1 MSWGVPQGKP
11 LSVMLIPVV
20 LMTFFLFSG
29 TNFTNDSLECIDYDG
44 QCFAPIDEIIN
55 QSSETNESEFV
66 DVGDY
71 LNVTEEQNHT
81 QEEFSP
87 AGEPLN
93 ETESKPEPNETLDKI
108 PEEFLNVDEIINSTE
123 ESNATADEFVEVENY
138 LNLTEEREV
147 PQLNSSSQQ
156 TNQSRGHSPDLREG
170 QISLVSANG
179 FSTNASITLTQSSQ
193 ERALTASTTSG
204 EGATRFGV
212 PPGEYDLTIIPS
224 APEPS
229 IKEGSLPVPI
239 SRIQLNEVKITSDTI
254 PSLKTEGLSPSATP
268 FGKSTAQAYAID
280 PSSFEFSEG
289 EITVIAKGTELY
301 KCAEWNYEA
310 QECSGKWRKLLELVP
325 GEEYTLIIN
334 STDPAYAEYAAASGA
349 PRCTTTESPCIANS
363 SLLLSRGTIWFTSEA
378 NQPNTID
385 ACTDGNS
392 GWYTI
397 DESVENI
404 TIESLTAPTNI
415 FNEGDTVRVNATV
428 YCWDTGA
435 QDNINFV
442 YSSSVA
448 SPSWSVVGF
457 TDPCPG
463 NGFQQV
469 SATFTLDDSMGE
481 HVIRVINQ
489 YDGDTS
495 STCGIGNYDDNDD
508 LVFQVNGT
516 PPEVNLISPA
526 NSATTNGGIIP
537 FSFNTTDSASCTL
550 LIDGQPDQGNI
561 SASADTNYAFN
572 ASPLSGAHTWAVQ
585 CAAATSEIRNFT
597 QSSDNVILETTFTS
611 GGTFNPDGDNRA
623 PWERGDATQIGGC
636 HLDSSCWGTGLS
648 SNYDASGPYSD
659 YLRLRVAQTMNFT
672 SYQNVVIT
680 FYQYRYFENA
690 ATVYDGGVI
699 DIRNYTNA
707 WERVTP
713 EGGYS
718 GIVDNWYSNPL
729 ADQEAFGHHGSNWEL
744 VSINLSDYDDSEAMR
759 FRFYFGADD
768 SVNDRGWFIDDV
780 RVFGEPSNQTT
791 GCFLAST
798 SGATYTLDSNLNG
811 TKSDSARITVLADD
825 VTIDCAGHS
834 ITGDHLPNTFA
845 IFAQSVEN
853 LKVENCIISN
863 YTYAVLFNS
872 TSHSILENISI
883 ENTEHG
889 FHAEAD
895 SHYNIFLNNTVHDQ
909 VRCAFTIYN
918 SSHNT
923 FEDNIIT
930 NTSSAICLYP
940 GSDYNIISNNTL
952 SDNADSG
959 IYLNGSSYNLIE
971 GNIIHSSKY
980 AYNVHYGSDYNN
992 LTNNLAYNTSD
1003 TGFEITY
1010 SMHNRFESNI
1020 ARHNALRGFWALYS
1034 SYNTFINNT
1043 AYENDMAG
1051 FSLSV
1056 FSNHN
1061 TLEQNKAYNNTDV
1074 GFRITYNSTH
1084 NNLTNNEA
1092 YENDLNGIW
1101 MYSNSN
1107 YNNLEDNQVHDNG
1120 HYGVLGNHSAHNS
1133 FVNNNIY
1140 QNYQYGVYL
1149 EGSGYN
1155 NFTGGIV
1162 YGNDFLGFNF
1172 ESGSDHNRIIS
1183 VAANNNIFS
1192 SLSIEDSS
1200 GTYIDPSYFC
1210 NSTIGIDISNSNDTI
1225 IDDSVACNNSL
1236 YGIYIFN
1243 SNNTLINRSKTHN
1256 NPIDIVVNNT
1266 AGYDLVLNIT
1276 HLVVDSFNGS
1286 LVNHTN
1292 ISIYDVVPDL
1302 IAYSISWAPSRTPP
1316 GGYISFEDKLVNIT
1330 AQNGY
1335 PSINRVVWHWSDAEL
1350 LGYDESQFGL
1360 WKYNSSGWALLNNSP
1375 DTVGNTLTRYNLA
1388 PESDYGILQANI
1400 TGCQVISSAGSHQLI
1415 SNATGAPNDVSGVIG
1430 ISKACIILAS
1440 DDVDFSCNGYN
1451 ITNDGTATAAGL
1463 VINGS
1468 TSFSY
1473 TNITIRDCP
1482 GISGYLAGVYITNSS
1497 NNTLTNLTSYNNSHQ
1512 GIYIQY
1518 SYNTLI
1524 EQSNITNNSDF
1535 GLAFYLSNYTKV
1547 IHNSVVENGN
1557 DGISGWY
1564 SDYANISYN
1573 NVSGNIGDSI
1583 FNYVSVGSYYAHNII
1598 DGEADPTL
1606 IVHDIYNVTFYL
1618 TVDGANSDGFD
1629 IPANALGT
1637 VFNNTVHN
1645 SYLGIRCDECQD
1657 MQIDQ
1662 NDVYNALVLIG
1673 SSNMTDSNVTS
1684 NTMSTCSA
1692 SGIYFINAVAGTWVH
1707 NNSVTNASHHGL
1719 YLNSYRIPGSVNNNF
1734 TNNTFTFNSQHGA
1747 FVENSTT
1754 NSFSYNNIS
1763 NNTQYGLTNRFD
1775 NYTTIL
1781 YNTVSGNGWDG
1792 IESVN
1797 ASHLN
1802 VSFNRADY
1810 NGDDSIDLYVGE
1822 HNWVEGNTI
1831 MYPGRDGITVPNNT
1845 NTTVLFNNITD
1856 PVQIGVRCDWC
1867 YNVSILNNN
1876 ITQATAAI
1884 GTAVMEDCRIE
1895 NNILMSSSEGLY
1907 CIGNCNYN
1915 NFTNNTVGN
1924 HNYGVYLWKT
1934 TGNIFRENRVYGST
1948 TAGIYI
1954 WNATQT
1960 GLHNNTVYDNPYG
1973 VYIRNT
1979 APVPITYNMTNTLFL
1994 PPSGA
1999 LENYTNLSIYDSVEA
2014 STTYIVNWSFYSG
2027 PLGPDHISFD
2037 QKFSNISTLAGT
2049 PSIDRVI
2056 WHWLDSEVS
2065 AGGYDDSRFEL
2076 WKSNSSGSDMIN
2088 GTPNTIE
2095 NSLSQYNMN
2104 PASLYGILENTTVVG
2119 CVNLSD
2125 PSTYGTRIV
2134 NVSGNLYMNEDVDLC
2149 TDTYSINDSGND
2161 GILLFNSSDIYLN
2174 CNNSILL
2181 GNSSGYAVYSDGFS
2195 HLQVFNCTMSGY
2207 YVANNFMN
2215 GLNITFTN
2223 NTINSDSG
2231 YGPGIPG
2238 ACQFGSINSSL
2249 ISNNTIFGNHSGIL
2263 IHTSSSNNLIA
2274 NNTFYGFSNVG
2285 GDAINVY
2292 ADAGSNNTIEFNDF
2306 YDIGVGDINAVEI
2319 QASETILRN
2328 NSFTNTSNT
2337 ISLQSFG
2344 QIIQNAS
2351 IYSNVLNNS
2360 GTCLAINGE
2369 NVSLSLIYNNYFNGS
2384 VYDDGTNN
2392 YWNTTYSCAGTNII
2406 GGNCSGGNF
2415 YSDYTGVDTNG
2426 DGIGDLPPYYN
2437 ITNSTGGQV
2446 TADYLPLTNNNVS
2459 CRDDDGDGANY
2470 SYSPGACA
2478 GQIEDCDDTDKY
2490 IVPPFDGLVLTD
2502 PNQVYTLCAGTYY
2515 VNVSNDQAILID
2527 EYNITLDCNGTTI
2540 IGNGAGVLLEGYHS
2554 EMEVKNCII
2563 SNYSECMDFGWSD
2576 GAIIHDN
2583 TLSSCAYALSLEN
2596 FIGGQAYENTI
2607 LQSVY
2612 GISLYRANNSQLYN
2626 NSVESQLIGYSA
2638 SNQYLNY
2645 SGEIFDNDDEL
2656 TMFVPSDI
2664 FVTGGE
2670 PCWIYNDGDS
2680 LAACSAFDGTTN
2692 LSVILN
2698 DLSPFGFGANATII
2712 MNEEFSNCS
2721 DADAWWDSEVG
2732 SHPPCYAAC
2741 VLYTANGAGNNYTL
2755 VESCYN
2761 ATVNVSG
2768 GLTYP
2773 PYVNYGSVNSYGI
2786 EVEKSDGNLF
2796 YNNIFNAT
2804 YPAADDNN
2812 GSFSD
2817 YFSSLSPITLNG
2829 VDYLG
2834 DPPWYNYT
2842 MFLYSIDSGEV
2853 DWSEEIYKDSYIF
2866 TDDAVEGTSSFGM
2879 FVAYFPD
2886 DGRNE
2891 TVYFD
2896 STEMSWASCSDVEN
2910 DLYNDLTPGDCKA
2923 FCGNILTANGEGQNY
2938 TFDDSCL
2945 NSTFNITAGFTYP
2958 PYLNYETYAVELNDW
2973 NTTQQA
2979 GPNIIG
2985 GLDIGGNF
2993 YSDYT
2998 GVDTN
3003 GDGIGETPYPIP
3015 EGGAIDQLPLTN
3027 QRGSQCVNLSDPSTY
3042 QGRVVNVS
3050 GTYYVNSNV
3059 TLCTDAYYTNT
3070 TLLQINA
3077 SDIYLDCNGSSLIG
3091 DLGYVDVGIN
3101 LTLVQNVDITN
3112 CTIRNFSSGAYFAGV
3127 STSSLTYSDI
3137 YGNAIFPQF
3146 PSAGVSVLFSLN
3158 ISITNNSIHDN
3169 NFFGAVVA
3177 MAPNTT
3183 VMDNSMAN
3191 NSVTG
3196 IFLFATQAEHCENT
3210 ILNNTA
3216 GYYGKPIN
3224 YTHNMDGIT
3233 FENINDE
3240 YSEIIWCGVNNS
3252 TIRNINMSDG
3262 VGGSEG
3268 TLLVYSMNNSIYG
3281 IHSQD
3286 NFLGMYLSNSHG
3298 NNISNSTFQN
3308 MSFVGPI
3315 VSESHFN
3322 RFSNLSVYS
3331 AGAYGISLEGASNNT
3346 FVSTEIANSD
3356 QGGIRITA
3364 HSENNSFLGTVLHGN
3379 AYVDGSAILMENDG
3393 PDYPGTNL
3401 FNNTL
3406 IYNSTNYLHFLGGP
3420 YNHSSNFTNLT
3431 ICHNETVGCISWDF
3445 LNLTEANLVNGTNIL
3460 LDQEFV
3466 SLNSSDV
3473 NSSQFNSSANITL
3486 YAGGCSG
3493 LEYYKKD
3500 GFPPG
3505 RSEIISTGYQVYP
3518 AFSSC
3523 SAGIATFSAVN
3534 AFSGYAINI
3543 SGNCPVI
3550 NSSGEYQMVFSFT
3563 GAPNSAS
3570 PLIGNACVRIAS
3582 SDVVFDCNGYT
3593 ITNNGT
3599 AGTTHGIMVNGSF
3612 TNVTVKNCPSVSGYT
3627 RGITFYRAEDS
3638 IISNATAFNSSYGF
3652 FLINGDNNTVQNST
3666 AYNMSDNG
3674 FYLYL
3679 TEENSTVKD
3688 SLAYNCLSGFV
3699 MGYSPSGNSFSNCT
3713 AHNNSYGFLL
3723 SFAASDNQVENSTS
3737 YDNDF
3742 YGFEL
3747 NNATNNTLRNN
3758 TAHDNGAAGFMVT
3771 EQAHN
3776 NTFLLNNASFNS
3788 LHGFYVS
3795 INSTDNEFEHN
3806 NVHNNSDSGFRLYG
3820 DSDQNLFNNN
3830 TAYYNG
3836 EGGFYFNDSKRSRI
3850 YNNSAHHNTGTGFQ
3864 LYPLSGYSLLVNN
3877 TAYNNTGR
3885 GFYIQMGGYTNFTN
3899 NMAYNNSQQGFF
3911 TQGSSYNIFRDN
3923 VAYNNILQGFYLNA
3937 NSEHMLLVNN
3947 SAYSVINTVAGFR
3960 IRASLN
3966 ATCTNNS
3973 AYDNLRGFRIE
3984 NSHNCTLT
3992 GNIAYDNIEEGFR
4005 LDGGSTYN
4013 NLTNNTAYGNLI
4025 AGFMVYENAT
4035 SYNLLAEAVA
4045 YQNGYGLFINS
4056 SNNTRVE
4063 DSLLY
4068 NNTNDLRVTNSFP
4081 NPLFLNL
4088 TNATFT
4094 NPSGS
4099 LLNYTSLDLH
4109 DSIETSV
4116 DYSLTWTTNSTST
4129 PANMASFA
4137 QKFVNIS
4144 TVAGTPSI
4152 DEVTWHW
4159 LDSEL
4164 PGYNETAFELWKY
4177 NSSGWNMLNSSPDIL
4192 QNSLSLYGMNPASD
4206 YGILQNNAT
4215 PPGYVS
4221 LFAVPFNI
4229 SDFTFAS
4236 SVYDEYIVA
4245 EFNTTEPTTFFL
4257 LSSLNV
4263 EKLTSF
4269 GTNQIWTRIKV
4280 NGTVIDEE
4288 RIRTVSGVG
4297 DVGSTALQPINFT
4310 LPAGNHNITV
4320 EFRRTGFGVISV
4332 YNIEFNLGKFLSN
4345 ADNPVRYQVLPADY
4359 QHTAVGY
4366 EPAFNWT
4373 INKTVPSRTFLVA
4386 KGAHQSTAS
4395 EWISYYF
4402 ENLDNSDDSP
4412 TWERYLSS
4420 SSDVGSMLGV
4430 YISNCTCSANWTI
4443 QSKNYLAGRTT
4454 TVNMTIMDFDLMDNQ
4469 SKEINSFFTTNAST
4483 NWSNPVLINS
4493 NWNKLANYTIELKN
4507 GTGLFLSFTAT
4518 AQQPLPTT
4526 QVISYKVNVSNSPC
4540 EGFVDRSLTGTL
4552 DAGNMMIFKICDNL
4566 TAGQNYTAELWAKAA
4581 PGRTFNE
4588 YDESFVGFEIG
4599 EFPINVT
4606 QPEPGQCQV
4615 IDQPG
4620 TYGLTGNTVG
4630 APISA
4635 SPRPGTVCIKI
4646 ASSDVIFNCNG
4657 YNITNNGTAGTTRAI
4672 ILNGSLTN
4680 VTVLNC
4686 PGLSGYSYGLE
4697 TFQSNESTFRNI
4709 TAFNNSLYGLY
4720 VAASHYNLFQLSL
4733 FYNNTVSGGL
4743 STSGTGN
4750 TYLNN
4755 SFFNNTNYG
4764 FYLQSSSNY
4773 NNFTNNSFHDN
4784 GLYGLHLFLV
4794 HNNSINN
4801 NAVFDNNA
4809 YGFYLIQ
4816 STHNNLSHNYA
4827 YGNNGHGF
4835 FLSTDAEYNR
4845 MFNNTAHS
4853 NTGLSSGFAIYNSSY
4868 NLFMNNT
4875 AYNNTQ
4881 HGLFLQ
4887 QSNYTN
4893 LTGNEAYLNAFD
4905 GFQLFIMS
4913 YFNNLTSNVAFNNSQ
4928 NGIWLDMNCSNNT
4941 IQESRIYNNTMTGI
4955 SVSQDSDNNSFSLN
4969 NVTGNPTGFIL
4980 SADSD
4985 STDLS
4990 GNYVCWNS
4998 LDISNSS
5005 PYSTGALDTCDSWS
5019 NWYENGH
5026 EGCTFKCTDIW
5037 HYFYGDINGS
5047 LLLAPNQADIFY
5059 SWLWNGDSG
5068 SIYVTRWNAGIEWD
5082 TLVALGRNST
5092 QQNSTNDFT
5101 ELDQVLGISSFPD
5114 NVNYTFSYDGSNPK
5128 NTVNISIFEHFVPYV
5143 PLANTSLFTL
5153 GNQFGVAWDSS
5164 QGTPQ
5169 FNTSLNQDVIF
5180 GTGIDGAASY
5190 DYEIRVP
5197 ANLATYKGGNTVEFW
5212 VELD

>member
-1781 YNTVSGNGWDG
+1781 HNTVSGNGWDG

-1831 MYPGRDGITVPNNT
+1831 MYSGRDGITVPNNT

-1867 YNVSILNNN
+1867 YNVSIRNNN

-2502 PNQVYTLCAGTYY
+2502 SNQVYTLCAGTYN
-2515 VNVSNDQAILID
+2515 VNVSNDEAILID

-2698 DLSPFGFGANATII
+2698 DLSPFGFGSNATII
-2712 MNEEFSNCS
+2712 MDEEFNNCS

-2741 VLYTANGAGNNYTL
+2741 VLYTANGAGNDYTL
-2755 VESCYN
+2755 NDSCYN

-2773 PYVNYGSVNSYGI
+2773 PYVNYGPITTYGI
-2786 EVEKSDGNLF
+2786 ELDSSDANLI
-2796 YNNIFNAT
+2796 YNNIFNTTSPAT
-2804 YPAADDNN
+2804 DNN
-2812 GSFSD
+2812 NGTFSD
-2817 YFSSLSPITLNG
+2817 YFSSLSPITFNG
-2829 VDYLG
+2829 EDYLG

-2853 DWSEEIYKDSYIF
+2853 DWSEEIYKDSYMF

-2879 FVAYFPD
+2879 FVAYFPA

-2896 STEMSWASCSDVEN
+2896 STEMSWSNCTDVEN

-2938 TFDDSCL
+2938 TFDNSCL
-2945 NSTFNITAGFTYP
+2945 NATFNITAGFTYP
-2958 PYLNYETYAVELNDW
+2958 PYLNYESYAVGLNDW

-2985 GLDIGGNF
+2985 GADIGGNF
-2993 YSDYT
+2993 YSTYT

-3003 GDGIGETPYPIP
+3003 GDGIGQTPYPIP

-3027 QRGSQCVNLSDPSTY
+3027 QRGS
-3042 QGRVVNVS
+3042 
-3050 GTYYVNSNV
+3050 
-3059 TLCTDAYYTNT
+3059 
-3070 TLLQINA
+3070 
-3077 SDIYLDCNGSSLIG
+3077 
-3091 DLGYVDVGIN
+3091 
-3101 LTLVQNVDITN
+3101 
-3112 CTIRNFSSGAYFAGV
+3112 
-3127 STSSLTYSDI
+3127 
-3137 YGNAIFPQF
+3137 
-3146 PSAGVSVLFSLN
+3146 
-3158 ISITNNSIHDN
+3158 
-3169 NFFGAVVA
+3169 
-3177 MAPNTT
+3177 
-3183 VMDNSMAN
+3183 
-3191 NSVTG
+3191 
-3196 IFLFATQAEHCENT
+3196 
-3210 ILNNTA
+3210 
-3216 GYYGKPIN
+3216 
-3224 YTHNMDGIT
+3224 
-3233 FENINDE
+3233 
-3240 YSEIIWCGVNNS
+3240 
-3252 TIRNINMSDG
+3252 
-3262 VGGSEG
+3262 
-3268 TLLVYSMNNSIYG
+3268 
-3281 IHSQD
+3281 
-3286 NFLGMYLSNSHG
+3286 
-3298 NNISNSTFQN
+3298 
-3308 MSFVGPI
+3308 
-3315 VSESHFN
+3315 
-3322 RFSNLSVYS
+3322 
-3331 AGAYGISLEGASNNT
+3331 
-3346 FVSTEIANSD
+3346 
-3356 QGGIRITA
+3356 
-3364 HSENNSFLGTVLHGN
+3364 
-3379 AYVDGSAILMENDG
+3379 
-3393 PDYPGTNL
+3393 
-3401 FNNTL
+3401 
-3406 IYNSTNYLHFLGGP
+3406 
-3420 YNHSSNFTNLT
+3420 
-3431 ICHNETVGCISWDF
+3431 
-3445 LNLTEANLVNGTNIL
+3445 
-3460 LDQEFV
+3460 
-3466 SLNSSDV
+3466 
-3473 NSSQFNSSANITL
+3473 
-3486 YAGGCSG
+3486 
-3493 LEYYKKD
+3493 
-3500 GFPPG
+3500 
-3505 RSEIISTGYQVYP
+3505 
-3518 AFSSC
+3518 
-3523 SAGIATFSAVN
+3523 
-3534 AFSGYAINI
+3534 
-3543 SGNCPVI
+3543 
-3550 NSSGEYQMVFSFT
+3550 
-3563 GAPNSAS
+3563 
-3570 PLIGNACVRIAS
+3570 
-3582 SDVVFDCNGYT
+3582 
-3593 ITNNGT
+3593 
-3599 AGTTHGIMVNGSF
+3599 
-3612 TNVTVKNCPSVSGYT
+3612 
-3627 RGITFYRAEDS
+3627 
-3638 IISNATAFNSSYGF
+3638 
-3652 FLINGDNNTVQNST
+3652 
-3666 AYNMSDNG
+3666 
-3674 FYLYL
+3674 
-3679 TEENSTVKD
+3679 
-3688 SLAYNCLSGFV
+3688 
-3699 MGYSPSGNSFSNCT
+3699 
-3713 AHNNSYGFLL
+3713 
-3723 SFAASDNQVENSTS
+3723 
-3737 YDNDF
+3737 
-3742 YGFEL
+3742 
-3747 NNATNNTLRNN
+3747 
-3758 TAHDNGAAGFMVT
+3758 
-3771 EQAHN
+3771 
-3776 NTFLLNNASFNS
+3776 
-3788 LHGFYVS
+3788 
-3795 INSTDNEFEHN
+3795 
-3806 NVHNNSDSGFRLYG
+3806 
-3820 DSDQNLFNNN
+3820 
-3830 TAYYNG
+3830 
-3836 EGGFYFNDSKRSRI
+3836 
-3850 YNNSAHHNTGTGFQ
+3850 
-3864 LYPLSGYSLLVNN
+3864 
-3877 TAYNNTGR
+3877 
-3885 GFYIQMGGYTNFTN
+3885 
-3899 NMAYNNSQQGFF
+3899 
-3911 TQGSSYNIFRDN
+3911 
-3923 VAYNNILQGFYLNA
+3923 
-3937 NSEHMLLVNN
+3937 
-3947 SAYSVINTVAGFR
+3947 
-3960 IRASLN
+3960 
-3966 ATCTNNS
+3966 
-3973 AYDNLRGFRIE
+3973 
-3984 NSHNCTLT
+3984 
-3992 GNIAYDNIEEGFR
+3992 
-4005 LDGGSTYN
+4005 
-4013 NLTNNTAYGNLI
+4013 
-4025 AGFMVYENAT
+4025 
-4035 SYNLLAEAVA
+4035 
-4045 YQNGYGLFINS
+4045 
-4056 SNNTRVE
+4056 
-4063 DSLLY
+4063 
-4068 NNTNDLRVTNSFP
+4068 
-4081 NPLFLNL
+4081 
-4088 TNATFT
+4088 
-4094 NPSGS
+4094 
-4099 LLNYTSLDLH
+4099 
-4109 DSIETSV
+4109 
-4116 DYSLTWTTNSTST
+4116 
-4129 PANMASFA
+4129 
-4137 QKFVNIS
+4137 
-4144 TVAGTPSI
+4144 
-4152 DEVTWHW
+4152 
-4159 LDSEL
+4159 
-4164 PGYNETAFELWKY
+4164 
-4177 NSSGWNMLNSSPDIL
+4177 
-4192 QNSLSLYGMNPASD
+4192 
-4206 YGILQNNAT
+4206 
-4215 PPGYVS
+4215 GYVS
-4221 LFAVPFNI
+4221 LFTVPFNI

-4236 SVYDEYIVA
+4236 STYGEYIIA
-4245 EFNTTEPTTFFL
+4245 EFNTTEPTNFFL

-4280 NGTVIDEE
+4280 NGTIIDEE

-4310 LPAGNHNITV
+4310 LPAGSHNITV
-4320 EFRRTGFGVISV
+4320 EFRRTGFGTISV
-4332 YNIEFNLGKFLSN
+4332 YNVEFNLGKFLSN

-4373 INKTVPSRTFLVA
+4373 ITKTVPSRTFLAA
-4386 KGAHQSTAS
+4386 KGAHTSTAA

-4402 ENLDNSDDSP
+4402 ENLDNGDESP

-4430 YISNCTCSANWTI
+4430 FVSNCTCSANWSI

-4469 SKEINSFFTTNAST
+4469 SNEINSFFTTNAST
-4483 NWSNPVLINS
+4483 NWSDPVLINS

-4526 QVISYKVNVSNSPC
+4526 QVISYKVNVSNSSC
-4540 EGFVDRSLTGTL
+4540 EGFVDRSLSGTL

-4566 TAGQNYTAELWAKAA
+4566 TTGQNYTAELWTKAA

-4615 IDQPG
+4615 ITSPG
-4620 TYGLTGNTVG
+4620 AYGLTGNAVG
-4630 APISA
+4630 SPNTA
-4635 SPRPGTVCIKI
+4635 SPLAGSVCVKI
-4646 ASSDVIFNCNG
+4646 AASNVVFDCNG
-4657 YNITNNGTAGTTRAI
+4657 YNITNNGTTGTTRGI
-4672 ILNGSLTN
+4672 MTNGSLDN
-4680 VTVLNC
+4680 VTVRNC
-4686 PGLSGYSYGLE
+4686 PGISEYTYGADIYATNNSFVSNITFFNLSYGIRLI
-4697 TFQSNESTFRNI
+4697 S
-4709 TAFNNSLYGLY
+4709 G
-4720 VAASHYNLFQLSL
+4720 
-4733 FYNNTVSGGL
+4733 YNNTIWNTTAYNISDNGFYLYLNEKNSTIEDSFAHECLSGFVIAYSSANNTIRNSRAYNNSYGFLL
-4743 STSGTGN
+4743 SFSASGNQIENN
-4750 TYLNN
+4750 TAHNN
-4755 SFFNNTNYG
+4755 SFFGFEVNGAHNNT
-4764 FYLQSSSNY
+4764 LY
-4773 NNFTNNSFHDN
+4773 NNSAYAHGATGFMVTQA
-4784 GLYGLHLFLV
+4784 
-4794 HNNSINN
+4794 HNNSLQLGYSFGNGGP
-4801 NAVFDNNA
+4801 
-4809 YGFYLIQ
+4809 GFTVSSG
-4816 STHNNLSHNYA
+4816 ST
-4827 YGNNGHGF
+4827 GNEF
-4835 FLSTDAEYNR
+4835 W
-4845 MFNNTAHS
+4845 NNTAHS
-4853 NTGLSSGFAIYNSSY
+4853 NGPVGLASGFYSISAWNNS
-4868 NLFMNNT
+4868 FIGNT
-4875 AYNNTQ
+4875 ATNNTQ
-4881 HGLFLQ
+4881 HGFFLQ

-4893 LTGNEAYLNAFD
+4893 LTGNKAYFNAFD
-4905 GFQLFIMS
+4905 GFQLFIDS
-4913 YFNNLTSNVAFNNSQ
+4913 YSNNFTQNQAYNNSQ
-4928 NGIWLDMNCSNNT
+4928 NGVWLDRNCSNNT
-4941 IQESRIYNNTMTGI
+4941 LMENQMYNNTQYGI
-4955 SVSQDSDNNSFSLN
+4955 SISQDSDYNFFALN
-4969 NVTGNPTGFIL
+4969 NVTGNPTGFSL

-4985 STDLS
+4985 STALS

-4998 LDISNSS
+4998 LDITNSS
-5005 PYSTGALDTCDSWS
+5005 PFSTGAFDTCDSYTNWS
-5019 NWYENGH
+5019 ENGH
-5026 EGCTFKCTDIW
+5026 PGCTFKCTDIW
-5037 HYFYGDINGS
+5037 QYFYGDVNGS
-5047 LLLAPNQADIFY
+5047 LLLAPNQVEVFY
-5059 SWLWNGDSG
+5059 SWLWNGQSG
-5068 SIYVTRWNAGIEWD
+5068 SLYVTRTNAGIEWSS
-5082 TLVALGRNST
+5082 LIALGRNTS

-5101 ELDQVLGISSFPD
+5101 ELDQVLGISAAPENINDS
-5114 NVNYTFSYDGSNPK
+5114 FSYDGSNPK
-5128 NTVNISIFEHFVPYV
+5128 QTVNVSIFEHFVPFV
-5143 PLANTSLFTL
+5143 PLANTSLFIPT
-5153 GNQFGVAWDSS
+5153 NQFGVVWDSS
-5164 QGTPQ
+5164 EGGTQ
-5169 FNTSLNQDVIF
+5169 FNTSLNQDVVF
-5180 GTGIDGAASY
+5180 GTGIDGAALY
-5190 DYEIRVP
+5190 DYEIRIP